1 MWAVQYHRYGGPSV
15 LRRERVPRPVLR
27 PGEVLLETVAGG
39 VSLID
44 LLYRSGRVRL
54 HGAGFPK
61 QPGFDALGI
70 VRESRVA
77 GIRPGAWAWTV
88 LGLEPA
94 RRRGTAVELLAV
106 DADRLGVFPD
116 GFVPDPA
123 AGALPL
129 GALTALKGLRDGLRV
144 AAGQRVLV
152 VGAGGAVGTAA
163 IQLARGLD
171 AEVDAVCGPRGRGV
185 CLALGAREAFDHT
198 GSTRRLRNGGGYDAV
213 LVAAGRA
220 ADWLG
225 ALRPRGRLAIT
236 RADRW
241 LRTLPHALIR
251 RRWIGSVAAGHGA
264 ADLTWLAGEVAAG
277 RLAPVVDRAYR
288 VDELARAHAEH
299 GRGGTA
305 GARLVHYRQD

>member
-1 MWAVQYHRYGGPSV
+1 MGRPVPP
-15 LRRERVPRPVLR
+15 LRRAVRAAPRAGAAPVLR

-70 VRESRVA
+70 VRESRGRRHPSRSVGVDRARTGA
-77 GIRPGAWAWTV
+77 G
-88 LGLEPA
+88 
-94 RRRGTAVELLAV
+94 
-106 DADRLGVFPD
+106 
-116 GFVPDPA
+116 PA
-123 AGALPL
+123 AGARRSSCSPWTP
-129 GALTALKGLRDGLRV
+129 TASVSSRTASSPTPPPARSRSGRSPRSRACATASGSRPGSGCSSW
-144 AAGQRVLV
+144 AR
-152 VGAGGAVGTAA
+152 AVRSGRRRSAF
-163 IQLARGLD
+163 ARGLD
-171 AEVDAVCGPRGRGV
+171 AGVDAVCGPRGRGV

-198 GSTRRLRNGGGYDAV
+198 GSTRRPQRRRVTPSWSPPGAPPTG
-213 LVAAGRA
+213 
-220 ADWLG
+220 WS

-251 RRWIGSVAAGHGA
+251 RRRIGSVAAGHGA